1 MYDFINTNPQVKHIS
16 GHIEPTDI
24 KVFYEEG
31 KPYIHYKGVLNYMGD
46 QYAIDIPKM
55 DMVLKTLEH
64 VTEYSCTFD
73 YKREKVI
80 KVPVLSE
87 CHAEHEVYFTADLIK
102 KKMSK
107 SEIEKELGYK
117 VDIVD

>member
-1 MYDFINTNPQVKHIS
+1 MYDFINTNPNVKRIS

-24 KVFYEEG
+24 KVFYEDG

-55 DMVLKTLEH
+55 DMVIKTLEY
-64 VTEYSCTFD
+64 VSGYSYTFD
-73 YKREKVI
+73 YKTEKITNVL
-80 KVPVLSE
+80 VLSE
-87 CHAEHEVYFTADLIK
+87 CHAEHEVYFAADLIK

-107 SEIEKELGYK
+107 SEIENELGYK

>member
-1 MYDFINTNPQVKHIS
+1 MYDFINTSPQVKHIS

-31 KPYIHYKGVLNYMGD
+31 KPYIHYKGVLHYMGD

-73 YKREKVI
+73 YKTEKVT